1 MNRSEIVTPNWKPL
15 YRIGGI
21 AALLAA
27 VLFRRNLGAE
37 ISLFTGMEAVP
48 QSVVEWYVLLQVN
61 PFIGLAFLSV
71 FDLVNYALVGLIFL
85 ALGAASWQAH
95 KSLVVIALASGFMGI
110 AVSFASNHSF
120 SMFSLSQQYAT
131 VASAAQKSALLAAGQ
146 SILVTLT
153 PLATWPAT
161 GTYVSLLF
169 IALAGLLFSIIM
181 LPSNRATAILG
192 LLASG
197 CDLAYCLTFA
207 IAPSLQVIW
216 LASGGLFYMIWH
228 LLIARSLLKRLKE

>member
-1 MNRSEIVTPNWKPL
+1 MPEISTWKPL

-37 ISLFTGMEAVP
+37 VSLFTGMETVP
-48 QSVVEWYVLLQVN
+48 QSVVEWYALLQSN

-95 KSLVVIALASGFMGI
+95 KSLALIAFASGLMGI

-120 SMFSLSQQYAT
+120 SMLSLSQQYAT
-131 VASAAQKSALLAAGQ
+131 ASSEAQKSALLAAGQ
-146 SILVTLT
+146 SILVTLD

-161 GTYVSLLF
+161 GVYVSLLL

-181 LPSNRATAILG
+181 LHSNRATAIVG

-197 CDLAYCLTFA
+197 CDLVYCMTFA
-207 IAPSLQVIW
+207 IAPTLQVVW

-228 LLIARSLLKRLKE
+228 LLIARSLLKRSKE